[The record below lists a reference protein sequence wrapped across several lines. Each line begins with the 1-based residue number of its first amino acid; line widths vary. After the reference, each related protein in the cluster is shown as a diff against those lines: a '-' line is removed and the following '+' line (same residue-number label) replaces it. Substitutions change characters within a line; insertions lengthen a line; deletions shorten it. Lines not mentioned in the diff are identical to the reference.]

1 MTRSFSCRSSLKHR
15 PACTPFFSFTTFP
28 SCKVSRVFKNAVFNG
43 PQRSVGFTIGAG
55 GTTSDASNED
65 SLLIPYKGAALPI
78 RMNTIPHSRELRRHF
93 YDEAAS
99 AVVDALAE
107 KTHQHLRI
115 SVRCTIPELNPEF
128 DVYRIGTLL
137 ELVRSIATAI
147 VRSGSG
153 DQRDFQ
159 KSRRVKVCVQQS
171 LGQGVFQGTPLAL
184 SGVMRIMNQMD
195 WGSEEVAD
203 HITTGN
209 LGAKEVEKNDADAFI
224 LIAPQNMTG
233 QSVLPLLQEMVTAA
247 EVNNKPI
254 VLINAKLG
262 DIPSSAG
269 VMGIRGRS
277 ERQDFVSTFITAYH
291 FRLLYLGIGPYPI
304 MGALRYRWGG
314 PWQVFRR
321 VDFIDGFGERSECYL
336 KIGDFD
342 HQPDASEITAC
353 FKKPVEQRSNAS

>member
-1 MTRSFSCRSSLKHR
+1 MTLLLMKNL
-15 PACTPFFSFTTFP
+15 AG
-28 SCKVSRVFKNAVFNG
+28 SRFG
-43 PQRSVGFTIGAG
+43 DVGKQ
-55 GTTSDASNED
+55 D
-65 SLLIPYKGAALPI
+65 SLSTPVPSNNSTRYIAHRYRRVHRSIDRVYVRAADTREHGDDPLFPYKGTPLPI

-99 AVVDALAE
+99 AVVDALADS
-107 KTHQHLRI
+107 QQRV

-137 ELVRSIATAI
+137 ELVRTIATAI
-147 VRSGSG
+147 VPLR
-153 DQRDFQ
+153 
-159 KSRRVKVCVQQS
+159 RRVKVCVQQS

-195 WGSEEVAD
+195 WGSEVANY
-203 HITTGN
+203 ITTGN
-209 LGAKEVEKNDADAFI
+209 LGAKEVEKNDADVFI

-247 EVNNKPI
+247 EATNKPI

-262 DIPSSAG
+262 DVPSSAG
-269 VMGIRGRS
+269 VMGVRGRA
-277 ERQDFVSTFITAYH
+277 ERLDFVSTFVTAYH

-314 PWQVFRR
+314 PWEVFRR
-321 VDFIDGFGERSECYL
+321 VDFVDGMDNKSECYL

-353 FKKPVEQRSNAS
+353 FKKPVERSV